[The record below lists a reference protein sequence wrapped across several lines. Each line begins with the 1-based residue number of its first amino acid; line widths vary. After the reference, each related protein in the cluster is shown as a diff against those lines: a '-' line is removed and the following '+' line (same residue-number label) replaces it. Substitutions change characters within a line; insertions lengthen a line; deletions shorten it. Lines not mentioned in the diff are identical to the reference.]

1 MADAAATATADS
13 VSNTTEATVGSP
25 ASGDSNV
32 SAVSESTQATT
43 TRAQAEEAL
52 QNLVD
57 DAPATEE
64 PETSEE
70 QQRSEPEPEATEPEG
85 TGEEIEGE
93 AELGDKGKKALN
105 RMKAAVKAS
114 KHEAETLK
122 ARISELETQ
131 IFNANVEKA
140 ATGKLQHPELAMRLV
155 EGVDATSDRKAE
167 PEPEAT
173 EPEGTGEEIE
183 GEAELGDKGKKALNR
198 MKAAVKASKHEAETL
213 KARISELETQIF
225 NANVEKAATG
235 KLQHPELAMRLV
247 EGVDATSDR
256 KAIDKAI
263 DAILRKYPDMGVPAH
278 DSTTDSLQE
287 LFGAKPTIPEGESR
301 MKANAAVFGSQL
313 AALGL

>member
-64 PETSEE
+64 PGTSEE

-140 ATGKLQHPELAMRLV
+140 A
-155 EGVDATSDRKAE
+155 
-167 PEPEAT
+167 
-173 EPEGTGEEIE
+173 I
-183 GEAELGDKGKKALNR
+183 
-198 MKAAVKASKHEAETL
+198 
-213 KARISELETQIF
+213 
-225 NANVEKAATG
+225 G

-263 DAILRKYPDMGVPAH
+263 DAILREYPDLGVPAQTEPA
-278 DSTTDSLQE
+278 DGSLQQ
-287 LFGAKPTIPEGESR
+287 LFDAKPATHEGESR
-301 MKANAAVFGSQL
+301 TSANAAVFGSQL

>member
-1 MADAAATATADS
+1 MANAAATATATATADS
-13 VSNTTEATVGSP
+13 ASN
-25 ASGDSNV
+25 
-32 SAVSESTQATT
+32 ATT
-43 TRAQAEEAL
+43 TAGSPTSGGSNASVTEQATQVSTTQAEEAL
-52 QNLVD
+52 QNLVND
-57 DAPATEE
+57 NPATEE

-70 QQRSEPEPEATEPEG
+70 QQRNEPEPETTEPED

-140 ATGKLQHPELAMRLV
+140 ATGKLQHPELAIRLV
-155 EGVDATSDRKAE
+155 EGVDANSDRKA
-167 PEPEAT
+167 
-173 EPEGTGEEIE
+173 
-183 GEAELGDKGKKALNR
+183 
-198 MKAAVKASKHEAETL
+198 V
-213 KARISELETQIF
+213 
-225 NANVEKAATG
+225 
-235 KLQHPELAMRLV
+235 
-247 EGVDATSDR
+247 
-256 KAIDKAI
+256 DKAI

-278 DSTTDSLQE
+278 VDSTTDSLQE

-301 MKANAAVFGSQL
+301 TRANAAVFGSQL

>member
-1 MADAAATATADS
+1 MANATAATANATADS
-13 VSNTTEATVGSP
+13 ASNVTTTLGSP
-25 ASGDSNV
+25 ASGDSSV
-32 SAVSESTQATT
+32 SVASEATQVTT
-43 TRAQAEEAL
+43 TRAQSEEAL
-52 QNLVD
+52 QNLVND
-57 DAPATEE
+57 NPATEE

-70 QQRSEPEPEATEPEG
+70 QQQSEPEPETTEPETTEPED

-93 AELGDKGKKALN
+93 TELGDKGKKALN

-155 EGVDATSDRKAE
+155 EGLDA
-167 PEPEAT
+167 
-173 EPEGTGEEIE
+173 
-183 GEAELGDKGKKALNR
+183 N
-198 MKAAVKASKHEAETL
+198 
-213 KARISELETQIF
+213 
-225 NANVEKAATG
+225 
-235 KLQHPELAMRLV
+235 
-247 EGVDATSDR
+247 SDR

-278 DSTTDSLQE
+278 VDSTTDSLQE
-287 LFGAKPTIPEGESR
+287 LFGAKPTISEGEPR
-301 MKANAAVFGSQL
+301 TRANAAVFGSQL

>member
-1 MADAAATATADS
+1 MADAAATATADP

-70 QQRSEPEPEATEPEG
+70 QRRS
-85 TGEEIEGE
+85 
-93 AELGDKGKKALN
+93 
-105 RMKAAVKAS
+105 
-114 KHEAETLK
+114 
-122 ARISELETQ
+122 
-131 IFNANVEKA
+131 
-140 ATGKLQHPELAMRLV
+140 
-155 EGVDATSDRKAE
+155 E

-301 MKANAAVFGSQL
+301 TKANAAVFGSQL

>member
-1 MADAAATATADS
+1 MADAAATATADP
-13 VSNTTEATVGSP
+13 VSNTNEATVGSP

-32 SAVSESTQATT
+32 SAVSQSTQATT

-70 QQRSEPEPEATEPEG
+70 QRRSEPEPEATE
-85 TGEEIEGE
+85 
-93 AELGDKGKKALN
+93 L
-105 RMKAAVKAS
+105 
-114 KHEAETLK
+114 
-122 ARISELETQ
+122 
-131 IFNANVEKA
+131 
-140 ATGKLQHPELAMRLV
+140 
-155 EGVDATSDRKAE
+155 
-167 PEPEAT
+167 
-173 EPEGTGEEIE
+173 EGTGEEIE

-301 MKANAAVFGSQL
+301 TKANAAVFGSQL

>member
-1 MADAAATATADS
+1 MADAAVTATATADS
-13 VSNTTEATVGSP
+13 ASNVTTTTAGSP
-25 ASGDSNV
+25 TSGDSNV
-32 SAVSESTQATT
+32 SVASKATVTT

-52 QNLVD
+52 QNLVND
-57 DAPATEE
+57 NPATEE

-70 QQRSEPEPEATEPEG
+70 QQQSEPEPETTEPED

-114 KHEAETLK
+114 KHETETLK

-155 EGVDATSDRKAE
+155 EGVDANS
-167 PEPEAT
+167 
-173 EPEGTGEEIE
+173 
-183 GEAELGDKGKKALNR
+183 N
-198 MKAAVKASKHEAETL
+198 
-213 KARISELETQIF
+213 
-225 NANVEKAATG
+225 
-235 KLQHPELAMRLV
+235 
-247 EGVDATSDR
+247 R

-301 MKANAAVFGSQL
+301 TRANAAVFGSQL

>member
-155 EGVDATSDRKAE
+155 EGVDATSDRKA
-167 PEPEAT
+167 
-173 EPEGTGEEIE
+173 
-183 GEAELGDKGKKALNR
+183 
-198 MKAAVKASKHEAETL
+198 
-213 KARISELETQIF
+213 
-225 NANVEKAATG
+225 
-235 KLQHPELAMRLV
+235 
-247 EGVDATSDR
+247 
-256 KAIDKAI
+256 IDKAI

>member
-1 MADAAATATADS
+1 MANAAATATATADS
-13 VSNTTEATVGSP
+13 ASN
-25 ASGDSNV
+25 
-32 SAVSESTQATT
+32 ATT
-43 TRAQAEEAL
+43 TAGSPTSGGSNASVTEQATQVSTTQAEEAL
-52 QNLVD
+52 QNLVND
-57 DAPATEE
+57 NPATEE

-70 QQRSEPEPEATEPEG
+70 QQRNEPEPETTEPED

-140 ATGKLQHPELAMRLV
+140 ATGKLQHPELAIRLV
-155 EGVDATSDRKAE
+155 EGVDANSDRKA
-167 PEPEAT
+167 
-173 EPEGTGEEIE
+173 
-183 GEAELGDKGKKALNR
+183 
-198 MKAAVKASKHEAETL
+198 V
-213 KARISELETQIF
+213 
-225 NANVEKAATG
+225 
-235 KLQHPELAMRLV
+235 
-247 EGVDATSDR
+247 
-256 KAIDKAI
+256 DKAI

-278 DSTTDSLQE
+278 VDSTTDSLQE

-301 MKANAAVFGSQL
+301 TRVNAAVFGSQL

>member
-1 MADAAATATADS
+1 MANATATATATANPA
-13 VSNTTEATVGSP
+13 SNVTTTAGSP
-25 ASGDSNV
+25 ASGDSSV
-32 SAVSESTQATT
+32 SVASEATQVTT
-43 TRAQAEEAL
+43 ARAQAEEAL
-52 QNLVD
+52 QNLVND
-57 DAPATEE
+57 NPATEE
-64 PETSEE
+64 PETSKE
-70 QQRSEPEPEATEPEG
+70 QQQSEPEPEPETTEPED

-114 KHEAETLK
+114 KHEAKTLK

-155 EGVDATSDRKAE
+155 EGVDANSD
-167 PEPEAT
+167 
-173 EPEGTGEEIE
+173 
-183 GEAELGDKGKKALNR
+183 
-198 MKAAVKASKHEAETL
+198 S
-213 KARISELETQIF
+213 
-225 NANVEKAATG
+225 
-235 KLQHPELAMRLV
+235 
-247 EGVDATSDR
+247 

-301 MKANAAVFGSQL
+301 TRANAAVFGSQL

>member
-70 QQRSEPEPEATEPEG
+70 QQRSEPEPKATEPEG

-155 EGVDATSDRKAE
+155 EGVDATSDRE
-167 PEPEAT
+167 
-173 EPEGTGEEIE
+173 
-183 GEAELGDKGKKALNR
+183 
-198 MKAAVKASKHEAETL
+198 
-213 KARISELETQIF
+213 
-225 NANVEKAATG
+225 
-235 KLQHPELAMRLV
+235 
-247 EGVDATSDR
+247 
-256 KAIDKAI
+256 AIDKAI

>member
-1 MADAAATATADS
+1 MANAAATATADS
-13 VSNTTEATVGSP
+13 ASN
-25 ASGDSNV
+25 
-32 SAVSESTQATT
+32 ATT
-43 TRAQAEEAL
+43 TAGSPTSGGSNASVTEQATQVSTTQAEEAL
-52 QNLVD
+52 QNLVND
-57 DAPATEE
+57 NPATEE

-70 QQRSEPEPEATEPEG
+70 QQRNEPEPETTEPED

-155 EGVDATSDRKAE
+155 EGVDANSDRKA
-167 PEPEAT
+167 
-173 EPEGTGEEIE
+173 
-183 GEAELGDKGKKALNR
+183 
-198 MKAAVKASKHEAETL
+198 V
-213 KARISELETQIF
+213 
-225 NANVEKAATG
+225 
-235 KLQHPELAMRLV
+235 
-247 EGVDATSDR
+247 
-256 KAIDKAI
+256 DKAI

-278 DSTTDSLQE
+278 VDSTTDSLQE

-301 MKANAAVFGSQL
+301 TRANAAVFGSQL

>member
-1 MADAAATATADS
+1 MANAAATATATADS
-13 VSNTTEATVGSP
+13 ASN
-25 ASGDSNV
+25 
-32 SAVSESTQATT
+32 ATT
-43 TRAQAEEAL
+43 TAGSPTSGGSNASVTEQATQVSTTQAEEAL
-52 QNLVD
+52 QNLVND
-57 DAPATEE
+57 NPATEE

-70 QQRSEPEPEATEPEG
+70 QQRNEPEPETTEPED
-85 TGEEIEGE
+85 TGEETEGE
-93 AELGDKGKKALN
+93 AELGNKGKKALN

-155 EGVDATSDRKAE
+155 EGVDA
-167 PEPEAT
+167 
-173 EPEGTGEEIE
+173 
-183 GEAELGDKGKKALNR
+183 N
-198 MKAAVKASKHEAETL
+198 
-213 KARISELETQIF
+213 
-225 NANVEKAATG
+225 
-235 KLQHPELAMRLV
+235 
-247 EGVDATSDR
+247 SDR

-278 DSTTDSLQE
+278 VDSTTDSLQE

-301 MKANAAVFGSQL
+301 TRANAAVFGSQL

>member
-1 MADAAATATADS
+1 MANAAAAATATADS
-13 VSNTTEATVGSP
+13 ASNATTTTAGSP
-25 ASGDSNV
+25 ASGDS
-32 SAVSESTQATT
+32 SASVASEATQVTT

-52 QNLVD
+52 QNLVND
-57 DAPATEE
+57 NPATEE

-70 QQRSEPEPEATEPEG
+70 QQQSEPEPETTEPED

-131 IFNANVEKA
+131 MFNVNVEKA

-155 EGVDATSDRKAE
+155 EGVDANSD
-167 PEPEAT
+167 
-173 EPEGTGEEIE
+173 
-183 GEAELGDKGKKALNR
+183 
-198 MKAAVKASKHEAETL
+198 S
-213 KARISELETQIF
+213 
-225 NANVEKAATG
+225 
-235 KLQHPELAMRLV
+235 
-247 EGVDATSDR
+247 

-278 DSTTDSLQE
+278 DSTTDLLQE
-287 LFGAKPTIPEGESR
+287 MFGAKPTIPEGESR
-301 MKANAAVFGSQL
+301 TRANAAVFGSQL

>member
-155 EGVDATSDRKAE
+155 EGVDATSDRE
-167 PEPEAT
+167 
-173 EPEGTGEEIE
+173 
-183 GEAELGDKGKKALNR
+183 
-198 MKAAVKASKHEAETL
+198 
-213 KARISELETQIF
+213 
-225 NANVEKAATG
+225 
-235 KLQHPELAMRLV
+235 
-247 EGVDATSDR
+247 
-256 KAIDKAI
+256 AIDKAI

>member
-1 MADAAATATADS
+1 MANAAVTATATATADS
-13 VSNTTEATVGSP
+13 ASNVTTTAGSP
-25 ASGDSNV
+25 ASGDSSV
-32 SAVSESTQATT
+32 SVASEATQVTT

-52 QNLVD
+52 QNLVND
-57 DAPATEE
+57 NPATEE
-64 PETSEE
+64 PETSKE
-70 QQRSEPEPEATEPEG
+70 QQQSEPEPETTEPED

-155 EGVDATSDRKAE
+155 EGVDANSD
-167 PEPEAT
+167 
-173 EPEGTGEEIE
+173 
-183 GEAELGDKGKKALNR
+183 
-198 MKAAVKASKHEAETL
+198 S
-213 KARISELETQIF
+213 
-225 NANVEKAATG
+225 
-235 KLQHPELAMRLV
+235 
-247 EGVDATSDR
+247 

-301 MKANAAVFGSQL
+301 TRANAAVFGSQL

>member
-1 MADAAATATADS
+1 MANAAATATATATADS
-13 VSNTTEATVGSP
+13 ASN
-25 ASGDSNV
+25 
-32 SAVSESTQATT
+32 ATT
-43 TRAQAEEAL
+43 TAGSPTSGGSNASVTERATQVSTTQAEEAL
-52 QNLVD
+52 QNLVND
-57 DAPATEE
+57 NPATEE

-70 QQRSEPEPEATEPEG
+70 QQRNEPEPETTEPED

-93 AELGDKGKKALN
+93 AELGNKGKKALN

-155 EGVDATSDRKAE
+155 EGVDANSDRKS
-167 PEPEAT
+167 
-173 EPEGTGEEIE
+173 
-183 GEAELGDKGKKALNR
+183 
-198 MKAAVKASKHEAETL
+198 V
-213 KARISELETQIF
+213 
-225 NANVEKAATG
+225 
-235 KLQHPELAMRLV
+235 
-247 EGVDATSDR
+247 
-256 KAIDKAI
+256 DKAI

-278 DSTTDSLQE
+278 VDSTTDSLQE

-301 MKANAAVFGSQL
+301 TRANAAVFGSQL

>member
-1 MADAAATATADS
+1 MADAAATATADP

-25 ASGDSNV
+25 TSGDSNV
-32 SAVSESTQATT
+32 SAVSESTQATA

-122 ARISELETQ
+122 ARISELETR
-131 IFNANVEKA
+131 IF
-140 ATGKLQHPELAMRLV
+140 
-155 EGVDATSDRKAE
+155 S
-167 PEPEAT
+167 
-173 EPEGTGEEIE
+173 
-183 GEAELGDKGKKALNR
+183 
-198 MKAAVKASKHEAETL
+198 
-213 KARISELETQIF
+213 
-225 NANVEKAATG
+225 ANVEKAATG

-301 MKANAAVFGSQL
+301 TKSNAAVFGSQL

>member
-1 MADAAATATADS
+1 MAVATAATANATADS
-13 VSNTTEATVGSP
+13 ASNVTTMAGSP
-25 ASGDSNV
+25 ESGDSSV
-32 SAVSESTQATT
+32 SVASEATQVTT
-43 TRAQAEEAL
+43 ARAQAEEAL
-52 QNLVD
+52 QNLVND
-57 DAPATEE
+57 NPATEE

-70 QQRSEPEPEATEPEG
+70 QQHSEPEPETTEPED

-114 KHEAETLK
+114 KHEVETLK

-155 EGVDATSDRKAE
+155 EGVDANSD
-167 PEPEAT
+167 
-173 EPEGTGEEIE
+173 
-183 GEAELGDKGKKALNR
+183 
-198 MKAAVKASKHEAETL
+198 S
-213 KARISELETQIF
+213 
-225 NANVEKAATG
+225 
-235 KLQHPELAMRLV
+235 
-247 EGVDATSDR
+247 

-301 MKANAAVFGSQL
+301 TRANAAVFGSQL

>member
-1 MADAAATATADS
+1 MANAAATATATADS
-13 VSNTTEATVGSP
+13 ASN
-25 ASGDSNV
+25 
-32 SAVSESTQATT
+32 ATT
-43 TRAQAEEAL
+43 TAGSPTSGGSNASVTDQSTQVSTTQAEEAL
-52 QNLVD
+52 QNLVND
-57 DAPATEE
+57 NPATEE

-70 QQRSEPEPEATEPEG
+70 QQRNEPEPETTEPED

-105 RMKAAVKAS
+105 RMKDAVKAS

-155 EGVDATSDRKAE
+155 EGVDA
-167 PEPEAT
+167 
-173 EPEGTGEEIE
+173 
-183 GEAELGDKGKKALNR
+183 N
-198 MKAAVKASKHEAETL
+198 
-213 KARISELETQIF
+213 
-225 NANVEKAATG
+225 
-235 KLQHPELAMRLV
+235 
-247 EGVDATSDR
+247 SDR

-278 DSTTDSLQE
+278 VDSTTDSLQE

-301 MKANAAVFGSQL
+301 TRANAAVFGSQL